1 MNRPRIK
8 DYEDHQEYLISL
20 NQYANDL
27 EDLLKEK
34 KIDINNLYFKGEIVS
49 CPDNND
55 SWPDN
60 DREINTVDVKKSVSI
75 PLTVV
80 ALVLFV
86 CLVLAAIIAGT
97 WKI

>member
-8 DYEDHQEYLISL
+8 DYEDHQEYLIQL

-49 CPDNND
+49 
-55 SWPDN
+55 WPDN
-60 DREINTVDVKKSVSI
+60 GAETHTMSVKKGLSI
-75 PLTVV
+75 PLFVV
-80 ALVLFV
+80 AAVLFV
-86 CLVLAAIIAGT
+86 FIVLAAIIAGI
-97 WKI
+97 WKL